1 MSIEKDYNILLGK
14 LAENIK
20 RARIGK
26 GLTQEDMVKFGFS
39 YRHYQRVESGVY
51 SPNLFTLFRLSKAFK
66 VSIDEFFT

>member
-20 RARIGK
+20 RAGIGK

-51 SPNLFTLFRLSKAFK
+51 SSNLFTLFRLSKAFK
-66 VSIDEFFT
+66 ISVDEFFA